1 MATGDVIDFLEREGY
16 DLDFI
21 KTANRYL
28 SYDSEHLIL
37 QCKNDI
43 IEFGEKELVKMYLDN
58 DIFYSYTLSRF
69 NSKVGLAYFECTLKD
84 AFSIFTLQNI

>member
-43 IEFGEKELVKMYLDN
+43 LEFGEKELVKMYNIHIKKILYVYA
-58 DIFYSYTLSRF
+58 FFVCLVSY
-69 NSKVGLAYFECTLKD
+69 
-84 AFSIFTLQNI
+84 

>member
-43 IEFGEKELVKMYLDN
+43 L
-58 DIFYSYTLSRF
+58 
-69 NSKVGLAYFECTLKD
+69 
-84 AFSIFTLQNI
+84 

>member
-28 SYDSEHLIL
+28 IL

-43 IEFGEKELVKMYLDN
+43 LEFGEKELVKMYLDN

>member
-43 IEFGEKELVKMYLDN
+43 LEFGEKELVKC
-58 DIFYSYTLSRF
+58 I
-69 NSKVGLAYFECTLKD
+69 
-84 AFSIFTLQNI
+84 

>member
-43 IEFGEKELVKMYLDN
+43 LEFGEKELVKMYLDN
-58 DIFYSYTLSRF
+58 YIFYSYTLSRF
-69 NSKVGLAYFECTLKD
+69 NSKVGLAYF
-84 AFSIFTLQNI
+84 

>member
-1 MATGDVIDFLEREGY
+1 MATGDVIDCLEWEGY

-43 IEFGEKELVKMYLDN
+43 LEFGEKRTCKNV
-58 DIFYSYTLSRF
+58 FR
-69 NSKVGLAYFECTLKD
+69 
-84 AFSIFTLQNI
+84 

>member
-28 SYDSEHLIL
+28 SYDSDHLFFP
-37 QCKNDI
+37 CNH
-43 IEFGEKELVKMYLDN
+43 
-58 DIFYSYTLSRF
+58 DIFYF
-69 NSKVGLAYFECTLKD
+69 G
-84 AFSIFTLQNI
+84 

>member
-28 SYDSEHLIL
+28 SYDSNIL
-37 QCKNDI
+37 FCN
-43 IEFGEKELVKMYLDN
+43 VKMIY
-58 DIFYSYTLSRF
+58 
-69 NSKVGLAYFECTLKD
+69 
-84 AFSIFTLQNI
+84 

>member
-16 DLDFI
+16 DVDFI

-43 IEFGEKELVKMYLDN
+43 LEFGEKEIGRASCRERV
-58 DIFYSYTLSRF
+58 
-69 NSKVGLAYFECTLKD
+69 
-84 AFSIFTLQNI
+84 SIDV

>member
-1 MATGDVIDFLEREGY
+1 MVNGDVIDFLERVGKDME
-16 DLDFI
+16 LI
-21 KTANRYL
+21 KTENRYRT
-28 SYDSEHLIL
+28 YDSEHLIL

-43 IEFGEKELVKMYLDN
+43 LEFGEKELVKMYLDN

>member
-43 IEFGEKELVKMYLDN
+43 LEFGEKELVKMYLDN
-58 DIFYSYTLSRF
+58 LKKLGVNYFYGKTL
-69 NSKVGLAYFECTLKD
+69 KELYFE
-84 AFSIFTLQNI
+84 